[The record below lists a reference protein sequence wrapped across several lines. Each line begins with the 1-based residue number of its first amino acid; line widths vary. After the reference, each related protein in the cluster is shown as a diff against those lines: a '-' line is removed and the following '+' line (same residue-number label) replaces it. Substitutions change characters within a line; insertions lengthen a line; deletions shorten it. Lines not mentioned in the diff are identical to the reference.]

1 MDDARRNYPTLKKKF
16 NERKTNLK
24 MKRMEVV
31 LKKQNDLKEKKM
43 KADMKKVEAVN
54 ELVSLGL
61 HAWLSN
67 DEAQD
72 YFCSIN
78 NEKMRSFWHS

>member
-1 MDDARRNYPTLKKKF
+1 MWSKNKTSEWIAELDEEKRKIFMDDARRNYPTLKKKF

-43 KADMKKVEAVN
+43 KADMKKVEAK
-54 ELVSLGL
+54 L
-61 HAWLSN
+61 
-67 DEAQD
+67 
-72 YFCSIN
+72 
-78 NEKMRSFWHS
+78 